1 MAGRLK
7 GITIDERPPDVSSDA
22 RARQALKQVRQK
34 FMIMSGKG
42 GVGKSTVAVNLA
54 MALADRGFR
63 VGLMDVDVHGP
74 DIMRILG
81 LQGMVAVDDKRRL
94 QPLVFSENL
103 FVVSMEALM
112 PDKDHAIA
120 WRGPMKHKVI
130 RQFIADVDWGNLD
143 YMLIDA
149 PPGTGDEPV
158 TISRLIHDVQAV
170 IVTTPQEVS
179 LVDVRKSIRFC
190 QIIGMKIFG
199 LIENMAG
206 YVCPHCGK
214 TIDIFGA
221 DGGRKTADDFRIRF
235 LGSIPFDPGMVACG
249 DAGICFHR
257 RHPDS
262 PVSRIFSDLAR
273 AVTGTES

>member
-1 MAGRLK
+1 MAGGLK
-7 GITIDERPPDVSSDA
+7 GITIDERPPDVSSDT

-34 FMIMSGKG
+34 FMVMSGKG
-42 GVGKSTVAVNLA
+42 GVGKSTIAVNLA
-54 MALADRGFR
+54 MVLADRGFK

-74 DIMRILG
+74 DIMRMLG
-81 LQGMVAVDDKRRL
+81 LQGMSVMDDKRRL
-94 QPLVFSENL
+94 QPLAFSENL
-103 FVVSMEALM
+103 SVVSMEALM
-112 PDKDHAIA
+112 PDKDHAIV

-130 RQFIADVDWGNLD
+130 RQFIADVDWGGLD
-143 YMLIDA
+143 YMVIDA

-158 TISRLIHDVQAV
+158 TIARLIRDVQAV

-190 QIIGMKIFG
+190 QIINMKIFG

-221 DGGRKTADDFRIRF
+221 GGGRKTANDFRIPF

-249 DAGICFHR
+249 DAGLCFHH

-262 PVSRIFSDLAR
+262 PVARVFADLAR